1 MEKKESLV
9 PSDDFSGFSWSILL
23 FKVSLKLVKKYSS
36 LKMKIKGKSFP
47 LKILKKVYKYKQTQK
62 IHSKESCEIAESRNI

>member
-23 FKVSLKLVKKYSS
+23 FKVSLKLVKK
-36 LKMKIKGKSFP
+36 
-47 LKILKKVYKYKQTQK
+47 ILFFKDENKREKF
-62 IHSKESCEIAESRNI
+62 